1 MKTQFVTLALIAA
14 ILTGCATDPAVPP
27 PDITI
32 EGVPVVTVRD
42 AIASDMAAKKA
53 TITSISDSMITVEK
67 PMEGGQAV
75 AAQLLLGNAYSSTP
89 KATLRFVLIKPS
101 ENQVRVMANGEV
113 STQMA
118 FGQVNSTAVGGKD
131 YSVLQKYLDGLKA
144 RLEAAN

>member
-1 MKTQFVTLALIAA
+1 MKTQFVTLALIAS
-14 ILTGCATDPAVPP
+14 ILTGCATAPAVSP

-32 EGVPVVTVRD
+32 EGVQVATVRD
-42 AIASDMAAKKA
+42 AIAADMAAKKA

-131 YSVLQKYLDGLKA
+131 YSVLQKYLDGLKT